1 MLKESFRSRVT
12 NRSKPLIGTLIFEFF
27 TPGIGH
33 ILRQA
38 GCDFAIVDM
47 EHSGLDYGELK
58 RVVRYFEAADL
69 ACVVR
74 IPAPGEHIGRALDVG
89 ADAIMV
95 PMVGSEA
102 AAAEIV
108 HSAKYHPAGARG
120 IAQQIGH
127 DRYRSI
133 AMVENLS
140 RANLETAVFAQIE
153 TVDGVKNAK
162 SIASVQGVDCV
173 WLGHADLSASLGRPG
188 EFDTST
194 FKTAV
199 ADVVEAARSS
209 GKAAGRLVGDAE
221 AAAAAGEAGFT
232 LLSYSADVKLL
243 FNALRDGLVRS
254 RAAMTPPTS
263 ARKVE

>member
-1 MLKESFRSRVT
+1 MLKESFRDRVA
-12 NRSKPLIGTLIFEFF
+12 NRPNALIGTLLFEFF

-33 ILRQA
+33 ILREA

-108 HSAKYHPAGARG
+108 RSAKYHPAGARG

-127 DRYRSI
+127 DRYSSI

-153 TVDGVKNAK
+153 TADGVKNAK
-162 SIASVQGVDCV
+162 TIASIQCVDCL
-173 WLGHADLSASLGRPG
+173 WLGHADLSAALGRPG
-188 EFDTST
+188 DFDTST

-199 ADVVEAARSS
+199 AAVVEAARSS
-209 GKAAGRLVGDAE
+209 GKAAGRLVGDA
-221 AAAAAGEAGFT
+221 AAAAAAS
-232 LLSYSADVKLL
+232 LSQPGGCVTSRHRQSLPAYHG
-243 FNALRDGLVRS
+243 RHRRVR
-254 RAAMTPPTS
+254 RP
-263 ARKVE
+263 RR